1 MLLIFASRKGGVGGG
16 GLVYTYG
23 AALHIVAVKV
33 VIERP
38 WLAVDGPFLSAQTSI
53 ENTSILYIGSSFLTL
68 EI

>member
-1 MLLIFASRKGGVGGG
+1 MLLIFASRKGGVG

-38 WLAVDGPFLSAQTSI
+38 WLAVDGPFLSAQT
-53 ENTSILYIGSSFLTL
+53 
-68 EI
+68 